1 MMMRHHRLLPH
12 TLVFSLSV
20 ASCVSTDWMT
30 RRRTWPNVHIKIE
43 GPTQLNSYN
52 AHIWPC
58 IGVELKK
65 EEEEERANERFEYEN
80 I

>member
-1 MMMRHHRLLPH
+1 
-12 TLVFSLSV
+12 
-20 ASCVSTDWMT
+20 MT
-30 RRRTWPNVHIKIE
+30 RRRTWPNVHTKIE
-43 GPTQLNSYN
+43 GRTQLNSYN